1 MPPFSGGG
9 IAFLSASFMLGVFL
23 ILYRLAIST
32 LAPVVSLGS
41 PGSLRSTLGSL
52 TPPSAEDSCVLIA
65 VRVRGRLLG
74 GFEASIEVE
83 DFLCFPPVLVA
94 VVVLSSASSPDA
106 SRDEGCSN
114 SAVVE
119 FLTDFSVDEARFR
132 LPELEDDGDDIE
144 AA

>member
-1 MPPFSGGG
+1 M
-9 IAFLSASFMLGVFL
+9 
-23 ILYRLAIST
+23 
-32 LAPVVSLGS
+32 
-41 PGSLRSTLGSL
+41 
-52 TPPSAEDSCVLIA
+52 LIA

-74 GFEASIEVE
+74 GFEESIEVE

-119 FLTDFSVDEARFR
+119 FLTDFSVDGARLRF
-132 LPELEDDGDDIE
+132 PEPEDDGDDME